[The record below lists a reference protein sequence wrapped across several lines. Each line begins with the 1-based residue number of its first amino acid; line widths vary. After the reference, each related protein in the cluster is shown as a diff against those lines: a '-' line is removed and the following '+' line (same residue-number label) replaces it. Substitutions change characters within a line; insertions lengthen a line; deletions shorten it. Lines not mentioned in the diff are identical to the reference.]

1 MRPCTNSTECYVT
14 TNVHMQV
21 LVTREDDEEARP
33 DLVLMDFANQMKLT
47 YTHIASILGICSDR
61 EPYYVIYEYLDQV
74 CGRGCVCVC
83 GRGCVGGGCECVFL
97 QILCGCQAPRSTLGV

>member
-1 MRPCTNSTECYVT
+1 M
-14 TNVHMQV
+14 
-21 LVTREDDEEARP
+21 LVTREDDDETRP

-74 CGRGCVCVC
+74 CVCVYVCVC
-83 GRGCVGGGCECVFL
+83 
-97 QILCGCQAPRSTLGV
+97 PRACKASLVSSTFTQLVVCRVT